1 VVTLTGPLISP
12 APSGTRWIRVEDES
26 AVSACRSSAQALADK
41 LSFPAARTDGL
52 ALAVT
57 EAASNLYKHAR
68 QGALLV
74 RPAPAA
80 LPHPGIELVTID
92 SGPGVGDVS
101 AAQRD
106 GHSTTGT
113 LGIGLGAIK
122 RLADFSDMFSV
133 PGVCTALVA
142 RFSAGPTDSPA
153 GCAGLLR
160 PISGETECGD
170 AFSVSD
176 TDGQLTAVMCD
187 GIGHGPLAAT
197 AARTA
202 IDTVLADPVG
212 DPAAILRR
220 VHERLGRTRGG
231 AVAVASVSGRA
242 VRFAGLGNIAGWI
255 LSGDSRSGM
264 LSVPGIAGHQ
274 ARTIRQFDYEL
285 PAGAVIVLH
294 SDGLSSRWDY
304 RSMPGLTARD
314 PLLIAA
320 VLLAVAGVH
329 RDDAGILVLRP

>member
-26 AVSACRSSAQALADK
+26 AVAACRSAAQALAGQ
-41 LSFPAARTDGL
+41 LSFPAPRTDGL

-57 EAASNLYKHAR
+57 EAASNLFKHAR

-74 RPAPAA
+74 RPVPAGMA
-80 LPHPGIELVTID
+80 YPGIELVTID
-92 SGPGVGDVS
+92 SGPGVGDVT

-106 GHSTTGT
+106 GHSTAGT
-113 LGIGLGAIK
+113 LGIGLGAIR

-133 PGVCTALVA
+133 PEVCTALIA
-142 RFSAGPTDSPA
+142 RFSAGSPGPPA
-153 GCAGLLR
+153 DCAGLLR

-170 AFSVSD
+170 AFSVSE
-176 TDGQLTAVMCD
+176 TDGQLTAAMCD
-187 GIGHGPLAAT
+187 GIGHGPLAAR
-197 AARTA
+197 ASRAA
-202 IDTVLADPVG
+202 IDTVLANPGG
-212 DPAAILRR
+212 DASAILSR
-220 VHERLGRTRGG
+220 VHESLGRTRGS
-231 AVAVASVSGRA
+231 AVAIASIRGRT
-242 VRFAGLGNIAGWI
+242 VRFAGLGNIAAWI
-255 LSGDSRSGM
+255 LAGDSRSGM

-285 PAGAVIVLH
+285 PPGAVIVLH

-304 RSMPGLTARD
+304 RSMPGLGARD

-320 VLLAVAGVH
+320 VLLAAAGVH